1 MSYLPDIHDHVQV
14 VIEKS
19 DLTSNDEWEDD
30 YWEDEE
36 IWRGRDDDINRRL
49 LIAEQIRREAQKNK
63 MSVIFFEMRILFLH
77 PKIQTIFL
85 DFGDNIPEYVQYE
98 GGSNNGMTVVC
109 CVDISVDAKSICIQN
124 GVDYTKLRE
133 IEIDKT
139 MYNNSHRVYNGDG
152 GYTLKSICH

>member
-19 DLTSNDEWEDD
+19 DLTSNDEWEAD

-36 IWRGRDDDINRRL
+36 IWRGRVEDINRRL
-49 LIAEQIRREAQKNK
+49 LIAEQIRREAEENK
-63 MSVIFFEMRILFLH
+63 MYVIFFEMRILFLH

-85 DFGDNIPEYVQYE
+85 DFGDNIPKYMQYE
-98 GGSNNGMTVVC
+98 GGSNDGMTVVC

-139 MYNNSHRVYNGDG
+139 MYNNSHRVYNNYG
-152 GYTLKSICH
+152 GYTVKSIYH